1 MQYTVKHMRLYE
13 LVMVMRPSLSESERK
28 KLIDSVKGWLEDVK
42 VTKEEEWGQKP
53 LAYKIKKE
61 IAGVYHLMNLETENS
76 IPLDFERRVLHTDEI
91 IRHLLVR
98 TK

>member
-1 MQYTVKHMRLYE
+1 
-13 LVMVMRPSLSESERK
+13 MVMRPSLSESERK
-28 KLIDSVKGWLEDVK
+28 KLLDSVKDWLKGVK
-42 VTKEEEWGQKP
+42 VTKEEDLGQKP

-61 IAGVYHLMNLETENS
+61 IAGVYHILHLETETSVPADIEKRLMN
-76 IPLDFERRVLHTDEI
+76 TDAV